1 MSVVT
6 MIETPQSAEL
16 REFYELLERTSQGLG
31 VLNVFKV
38 MAHSPEL
45 MKAWWAMMTALFT
58 RLELPARDRELAILR
73 LFQIKGGAYGFAHH
87 VRIGKQVGI
96 TDDQIADLSV
106 HQESPH
112 FSARDHLVLRY
123 TDAVTRLDGD
133 AAAVA
138 EQVKRS
144 LGERQLVEL
153 TFCIANWNLMAHVI
167 EPLRI
172 ELEEATKQYLP
183 EDWRRPVRS
192 GEGD

>member
-6 MIETPQSAEL
+6 MIEEPQSAEL
-16 REFYELLERTSQGLG
+16 RDLYELLERTSQGLG

-58 RLELPARDRELAILR
+58 CLALPARDRELAILR

-87 VRIGKQVGI
+87 VRIGKQAGI
-96 TDDQIADLSV
+96 TDEQIADLSR
-106 HQESPH
+106 HQESPFFDEH
-112 FSARDHLVLRY
+112 DRLVLRY
-123 TDAVTRLDGD
+123 TDAVTRLTEN
-133 AAAVA
+133 APAVA
-138 EQVKRS
+138 DQVRQS

-167 EPLRI
+167 EPLQI
-172 ELEEATKQYLP
+172 EMEEATKPYLP
-183 EDWRRPVRS
+183 PNWR
-192 GEGD
+192 G